1 MSSIA
6 LTIGQEMP
14 FDFSVPVALVG
25 ASRRIPVMSAPDDQE
40 FFHHL
45 VQTYYQDLYRFAFSL
60 AKRAEDASDLV
71 QQAFTTWAKKGHQ
84 LLDRTKVKSWLFTT
98 LHRDFIHLHRRAVRA
113 PLLMADEE
121 TNLEEMISVTPE
133 IDRLIDGQAAL
144 RALQTLEEPFGEPMR
159 LFYLSDLNYREIAEV
174 LQVPIGTVMS
184 RLSRGKALLRTQ
196 LFATPSA

>member
-1 MSSIA
+1 MSTLAISF
-6 LTIGQEMP
+6 GMEMP
-14 FDFSVPVALVG
+14 FDFHAPAALVL
-25 ASRRIPVMSAPDDQE
+25 AHAHSRLMSEPDDLE

-84 LLDRTKVKSWLFTT
+84 LLDRTKAKSWLFTT
-98 LHRDFIHLHRRAVRA
+98 LHRDFLLLHHRAKRA
-113 PLLMADEE
+113 PLLAADEE

-133 IDRLIDGQAAL
+133 MDRLLDGQMAL

-159 LFYLSDLNYREIAEV
+159 LFYLSDLNYREIAEA
-174 LQVPIGTVMS
+174 LEIPIGTVMS
-184 RLSRGKALLRTQ
+184 RLSRGKALLRAQ
-196 LFATPSA
+196 LFAAPSQ

>member
-1 MSSIA
+1 MSTLA
-6 LTIGQEMP
+6 NPYGREMP
-14 FDFSVPVALVG
+14 FDFPSLIALV
-25 ASRRIPVMSAPDDQE
+25 AANAQRTSMSDPDDQA
-40 FFHHL
+40 FFQHL

>member
-1 MSSIA
+1 
-6 LTIGQEMP
+6 MP